1 MGRILSK
8 AGLNFIMQHEGCR
21 LSAYKDIGGV
31 YTIGYGH
38 TKGVK
43 AGMIIDNLTAEQFL
57 VNDIAEVEKQV
68 NKIDTLG
75 NYNFNQSQ
83 FDALCSFTFNLG
95 YDNLLKLT
103 KIKGVK
109 RSISEIAKAIPLYN
123 KVNGKE
129 VAGLVTRRNNEVMLF
144 TSEDRITNQP
154 IISNVSLTVPSCRP
168 NIKRGC
174 KNPERVK
181 QLQLC
186 LNYLL
191 PTGRTPLEIDG
202 SFGALTY
209 IALEDFQRIN
219 GLKVDGIYGKN
230 TMLKMHDL
238 IGG

>member
-1 MGRILSK
+1 MSRILSK

-57 VNDIAEVEKQV
+57 VNDVAEVEKQV
-68 NKIDTLG
+68 NKIDVLG

-109 RSISEIAKAIPLYN
+109 RSIPEIARAIPLYN

-129 VAGLVTRRNNEVMLF
+129 VVGLATRRSNEVLLF
-144 TSEDRITNQP
+144 TSEDKVEKQP
-154 IISNVSLTVPSCRP
+154 VIKDMCISLPSCRP
-168 NIKRGC
+168 NIKKGC
-174 KNPERVK
+174 KNAERVK

-191 PTGRTPLEIDG
+191 PDRTVLEIDG
-202 SFGALTY
+202 SFGILTY
-209 IALEDFQRIN
+209 TALEDFQRIN

-230 TMLKMHDL
+230 TMSKMRDL

>member
-21 LSAYKDIGGV
+21 LSAYKDVGGV

-43 AGMIIDNLTAEQFL
+43 AGMIIDALTAEQFL

-68 NKIDTLG
+68 NKIDALG

-95 YDNLLKLT
+95 YDKLLKLT

-109 RSISEIAKAIPLYN
+109 RSIPEIAKAIPLYN

-129 VAGLVTRRNNEVMLF
+129 IAGLATRRSNEVMLF

-154 IISNVSLTVPSCRP
+154 VITNVSLTVPSCRP
-168 NIKRGC
+168 NIKKGC

-191 PTGRTPLEIDG
+191 PTDRTPLEIDG

-219 GLKVDGIYGKN
+219 GLRVDGVYGKN
-230 TMLKMHDL
+230 TMSKMHDL